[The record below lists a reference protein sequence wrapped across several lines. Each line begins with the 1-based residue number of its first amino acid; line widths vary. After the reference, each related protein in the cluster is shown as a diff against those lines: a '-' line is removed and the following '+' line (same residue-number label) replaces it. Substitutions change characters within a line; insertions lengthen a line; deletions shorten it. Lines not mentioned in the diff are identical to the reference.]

1 MSLFA
6 MQDSGVKKEFSIYLG
21 CAIIENQ
28 RKQNDGKPK
37 KPKRWDMDIYIYK
50 RR

>member
-6 MQDSGVKKEFSIYLG
+6 CKIRRVKKEFSIYLG

-37 KPKRWDMDIYIYK
+37 KAKRWDMDIQQ
-50 RR
+50 RRL